1 MMGAYGFGSAS
12 PLFHTHTDFSL
23 GPAALESMMIHPPG
37 GAYVAEV

>member
-1 MMGAYGFGSAS
+1 MMGSYGSGSAS